1 VADRSTG
8 GRPDLRD
15 HTRIG
20 SVTKTFTG
28 TLILQLVDEGRLRLD
43 DTIERW
49 FPTLP
54 DANRITIRQL
64 GEMSSGI
71 QSYTTDPT
79 VVDRYLTHPET
90 VWTTPELIA
99 SGTSLPRAFAPG
111 QGFLYSNTEAR
122 RPATGHVIEGRPDG
136 GPRCAA
142 AQALAGAPARASWT
156 PSVVSGRPPMVS

>member
-1 VADRSTG
+1 
-8 GRPDLRD
+8 
-15 HTRIG
+15 
-20 SVTKTFTG
+20 VTKTFTG

-71 QSYTTDPT
+71 QSY
-79 VVDRYLTHPET
+79 
-90 VWTTPELIA
+90 TTPELIA